1 MSALTPEWVN
11 KPTNEIGDLEG
22 KIERLTK
29 FVATEKFKQ
38 LSLTQQGLFIEKLTA
53 MWTSHYILIKRIGEY
68 RNEKGETK

>member
-29 FVATEKFKQ
+29 FVATEK
-38 LSLTQQGLFIEKLTA
+38 SNN
-53 MWTSHYILIKRIGEY
+53 Y
-68 RNEKGETK
+68 R